1 MTVGMIVGLVLL
13 PFVWMM
19 MAGANKQHIQE
30 HGVPMPSRKAMARIR
45 RNARQKGISEAAAY
59 DQWIVNKRRRMP
71 KGSLPPPRDNLV
83 YNVSEAPKPRN
94 WTEAFPPRPPQPV
107 SVAPEQ
113 MMPAPASTGSPI
125 VLWVVVTIAVA
136 IVATLGLASRQR
148 SAPPSA
154 EIAATTVE
162 PVALT
167 QPAAK
172 PTVAAAAEPSVPS
185 QGKTTLY
192 GSPSTSEPRLSVA
205 ALPTDPVHPSPQAT
219 PSPAPTVA
227 KSPLAQ
233 SETRAL
239 VGGRWRISGQKVPLR
254 SEPIVG
260 SPLVDRLGSRETISV
275 LEQRTDW
282 ARVKVERT
290 QKEGWIPTRRVGAK
304 ARSAEPAEAAPK
316 IAPTLPTAAIAKLLI
331 AASIANYSG
340 SCACPYQ
347 SDRGGRSCGRR
358 SAYSRPGGFSPLCF
372 DRDITPEMVAEY
384 RRTH

>member
-1 MTVGMIVGLVLL
+1 MTVSMIVGLVLL

-19 MAGANKQHIQE
+19 MAGANKQHIKE

-45 RNARQKGISEAAAY
+45 RNARQKGISQAAAY

-107 SVAPEQ
+107 SILPERVA
-113 MMPAPASTGSPI
+113 PAPAETGSPI
-125 VLWVVVTIAVA
+125 VLWVVVVIAVA
-136 IVATLGLASRQR
+136 IVATLGLTSRQG
-148 SAPPSA
+148 SAPSPA
-154 EIAATTVE
+154 EIAAPAVE
-162 PVALT
+162 QVALT

-172 PTVAAAAEPSVPS
+172 PAVAAEPFVPS

-192 GSPSTSEPRLSVA
+192 GSPSAPDPRLSVA
-205 ALPTDPVHPSPQAT
+205 ALPSDSIRPPTQAVPT
-219 PSPAPTVA
+219 SKQAPAKVQV
-227 KSPLAQ
+227 LQ
-233 SETRAL
+233 EDTRHL
-239 VGGRWRISGQKVPLR
+239 VGARWQVSGQKVPLR

-290 QKEGWIPTRRVGAK
+290 QKEGWIPTKRVGAK
-304 ARSAEPAEAAPK
+304 AKPTEPAEVAPK

-372 DRDITPEMVAEY
+372 AKDITPEMVAEY